1 VIVQWQNGMP
11 ETVFP
16 PANATAKPVW
26 PKQQ

>member
-1 VIVQWQNGMP
+1 VQWQNGMP